1 MQTTSRRRN
10 KGNKKRVL
18 GRWPGRSEQSS
29 FVRCPCVFSLAG
41 CLHSILQRKKGREAE
56 EDPERNVDE
65 PAVSFRSRSCH
76 SSKYALFFFS
86 ETNARAFSCVASM
99 RRQRAWPLVTVCWY
113 LFFLPRFNFCSG
125 VRVAKVNE
133 NEICVS
139 LPNLGRGL
147 STPPSTNRF
156 RRASVH
162 KERDL
167 ASKRDDDFIRARGS
181 SSCRAREIAK
191 IKSFP
196 WR

>member
-10 KGNKKRVL
+10 KGNKKRVS

-99 RRQRAWPLVTVCWY
+99 RRQRPWPLVTVCWC
-113 LFFLPRFNFCSG
+113 LFFCRGLILFRCSG
-125 VRVAKVNE
+125 GKGKRKR
-133 NEICVS
+133 
-139 LPNLGRGL
+139 NLRLTTESRKG
-147 STPPSTNRF
+147 F
-156 RRASVH
+156 I
-162 KERDL
+162 DL
-167 ASKRDDDFIRARGS
+167 AFDKPFPSCVGSEGTRSRVKARRRFY
-181 SSCRAREIAK
+181 SCEGVV
-191 IKSFP
+191 
-196 WR
+196 